1 MASWMTKRKIRRQQV
16 REQRAKASGTWQTR
30 LLRRIASWPVLV
42 SALFILAA
50 SAIALLG
57 EVMLGYSVGQNMDK
71 PIYAR
76 VDFQVPDEK
85 QTAADKEAAR
95 ASTPSYY
102 TYDEPA
108 GSDLDRI
115 RADLMR
121 VYQAAVDADT
131 FEKYSETLGELGWP
145 AVRAAYGRL
154 RDLGDEAGRSR
165 FQGWVDG
172 LPLEKEYVVRD
183 LFRVREDRVPNSATD
198 FIRLEIPE
206 PQGGS
211 TVLDVRH
218 ADLVPHGNEK
228 ALQGTASA
236 AARKFSLRELTSTVE
251 AVVLAVLRDQPTI
264 LYNRDRTV
272 AEMRKAEEAT
282 PVALTTYEK
291 GEPFVNP
298 GVLGP
303 EDYELLRA
311 EHATYLEFINQDVPE
326 AFKERQRRWLQRSGL
341 VTLVTLL
348 SIGLLVYTGLHQ
360 PRVFEIGS
368 RTLAFTVLMLGT
380 LLAARVLDIY
390 LAQFPELVFLPC
402 LLAGIILAIAYPRRF
417 ATGAICIT
425 AVLVITVVDG
435 SLVFLLTLLTGVV
448 VAVYQLDE
456 IRSRL
461 KLATS
466 GAVTAL
472 VIMVASAGGGLTE
485 GHSPGFI
492 IEHALWAGAGALS
505 AFFVVSAVLPVIER
519 LFRIATSLTLMEW
532 RDPTRKLLQL
542 LAREAPGTYN
552 HSLVL
557 GTLSEAACE
566 RIGAN
571 GLLAQVGALY
581 HDIGK
586 THKADYFAENQAG
599 QISRH
604 DNLAPTMSLLIILGH
619 VKDGVEMAKEYK
631 LPRVLHQ
638 FVEEHHGTTVVRY
651 FHHVASEKQPH
662 IAQGK
667 HDREVPEAG
676 FRYSGPK
683 PRSRES
689 AVLMVCD
696 AVEGAVRALH
706 EPTPSRI
713 ESTVHQIITDRLSD
727 GQFDDCDITLKEIS
741 QVEDSLVKSL
751 CAIYHG
757 RVAYP
762 KARKPVTEE
771 PSQQERLSV

>member
-30 LLRRIASWPVLV
+30 LLRRVASWPVLV

-57 EVMLGYSVGQNMDK
+57 EVTLGYSVGQNMDK

-76 VDFQVPDEK
+76 VDFQVPDEE

-95 ASTPSYY
+95 ASTPSCY
-102 TYDEPA
+102 TMNPPA
-108 GSDLDRI
+108 LTFDRI
-115 RADLMR
+115 RADLIR

-145 AVRAAYGRL
+145 AVMPAYQRL

-172 LPLEKEYVVRD
+172 LPLEEEYVVRG
-183 LFRVREDRVPNSATD
+183 LFREDRDPDSAKD

-206 PQGGS
+206 PQGDR
-211 TVLDVRH
+211 TVLDIRH

-228 ALQGTASA
+228 ALRGAAGA
-236 AARKFSLRELTSTVE
+236 AASKFSLPELTSTVE
-251 AVVLAVLRDQPTI
+251 AVVLAVFRDQPTI

-272 AEMRKAEEAT
+272 AEMRKAEEAM

-291 GEPFVNP
+291 EKPFVNP

-311 EHATYLEFINQDVPE
+311 EHAAYLEFLKQDLDE
-326 AFKERQRRWLQRSGL
+326 AKKERQRRWLQRAGL
-341 VTLVTLL
+341 ITLVALL
-348 SIGLLVYTGLHQ
+348 SIGLMAYTGLHQ
-360 PRVFEIGS
+360 PRVLEVGS
-368 RTLAFTVLMLGT
+368 RTLAFTLLMLGT
-380 LLAARVLDIY
+380 LLAARVLDMRWP
-390 LAQFPELVFLPC
+390 QRPELVYAPC
-402 LLAGIILAIAYPRRF
+402 LLAGSVLAIAYPRRF
-417 ATGAICIT
+417 AMGATCII
-425 AVLVITVVDG
+425 AVLASTVVDAN
-435 SLVFLLTLLTGVV
+435 LFFLLTLLTGVV

-472 VIMVASAGGGLTE
+472 AIMAASAGGGLTE

-492 IEHALWAGAGALS
+492 IEHAGWAGACALS
-505 AFFVVSAVLPVIER
+505 ASFVVSGMLPLVER
-519 LFRIATSLTLMEW
+519 LFRIATSLTLLEW

-552 HSLVL
+552 HSLAL
-557 GTLSEAACE
+557 GTLAQAACE

-586 THKADYFAENQAG
+586 IHKADYFAENQAG

-619 VKDGVEMAKEYK
+619 VKDGIEMAKEYK

-638 FVEEHHGTTVVRY
+638 FIEEHHGTTVVRY

-667 HDREVPEAG
+667 HDREVPEAE
-676 FRYSGPK
+676 FRYGGPK

-696 AVEGAVRALH
+696 AVEGAVRALP

-713 ESTVHQIITDRLSD
+713 ESVVHKMITDRLSD

-741 QVEDSLVKSL
+741 QVEDVLVKSL

-762 KARKPVTEE
+762 KARKPAAEE

>member
-30 LLRRIASWPVLV
+30 LLRRVASWPVLV

-76 VDFQVPDEK
+76 VDFQVPDEE

-95 ASTPSYY
+95 ASTPSCY
-102 TYDEPA
+102 TMNPPA
-108 GSDLDRI
+108 LTFDRI

-145 AVRAAYGRL
+145 AVRTAYERL

-172 LPLEKEYVVRD
+172 LPLEEEYVVRG
-183 LFRVREDRVPNSATD
+183 LFREDRDPDSAKD

-206 PQGGS
+206 PQGGR
-211 TVLDVRH
+211 TVLDIRH

-228 ALQGTASA
+228 ALRGTASA
-236 AARKFSLRELTSTVE
+236 AARKFTLREMTSTVE

-282 PVALTTYEK
+282 PVALTTYEMGK
-291 GEPFVNP
+291 PFVNP

-311 EHATYLEFINQDVPE
+311 EHTTYLEFINQDVPE

-380 LLAARVLDIY
+380 LLAARVLDMNWP
-390 LAQFPELVFLPC
+390 QRPELVYAPC
-402 LLAGIILAIAYPRRF
+402 LLAGSVLAIAYPRRF
-417 ATGAICIT
+417 AMGATCIM
-425 AVLVITVVDG
+425 AVLVSTVVDAD
-435 SLVFLLTLLTGVV
+435 LFFLLTLFTGVV

-472 VIMVASAGGGLTE
+472 AIMVASAGGGLTE

-492 IEHALWAGAGALS
+492 IEHAGWAGACALS
-505 AFFVVSAVLPVIER
+505 ALFVVSGMLPLIER

-552 HSLVL
+552 HSLAL
-557 GTLSEAACE
+557 GTLAQAACE

-586 THKADYFAENQAG
+586 IHKADYFAENQAG

-713 ESTVHQIITDRLSD
+713 ESTVHQMVTDRLSD
-727 GQFDDCDITLKEIS
+727 GQLDDCDITLKEIS

-762 KARKPVTEE
+762 KARKPVTGE